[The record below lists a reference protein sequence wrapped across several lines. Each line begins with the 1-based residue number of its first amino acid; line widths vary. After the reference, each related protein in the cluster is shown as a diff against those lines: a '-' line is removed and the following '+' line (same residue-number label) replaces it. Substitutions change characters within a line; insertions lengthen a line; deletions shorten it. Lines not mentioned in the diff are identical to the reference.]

1 MKKTPDKET
10 IENRQAA
17 MDLVHRAAIKG
28 DKICGAYFALKDL
41 AGTIP
46 GGNYIAGTMQ
56 DYGDETEDDDIR
68 PY

>member
-1 MKKTPDKET
+1 MKDPDDET

-17 MDLVHRAAIKG
+17 NDLMHRQAIRG
-28 DKICGAYFALKDL
+28 DKICGAYFALKSL
-41 AGTIP
+41 AGIIP

-56 DYGDETEDDDIR
+56 DYGDEDDNDDMR